1 MIFKSELSLTHVTA
15 RVVKRAQ
22 NTLKSRIP
30 HYAMH
35 ARGAYDD
42 DDDVSAA
49 ARLDR
54 ALHFIYG
61 DCHPLYHITEQERDR
76 YLTPNSIMRVV
87 TLLLIYAQHFIN
99 TETIIGVC
107 VSCRHRKMSLLI
119 AQITHLSLEF

>member
-1 MIFKSELSLTHVTA
+1 MIFKSELGLAHVTA

-30 HYAMH
+30 YYTMH

-42 DDDVSAA
+42 DDVSA

-61 DCHPLYHITEQERDR
+61 DCHPLPPRRE
-76 YLTPNSIMRVV
+76 
-87 TLLLIYAQHFIN
+87 
-99 TETIIGVC
+99 IG
-107 VSCRHRKMSLLI
+107 I
-119 AQITHLSLEF
+119 